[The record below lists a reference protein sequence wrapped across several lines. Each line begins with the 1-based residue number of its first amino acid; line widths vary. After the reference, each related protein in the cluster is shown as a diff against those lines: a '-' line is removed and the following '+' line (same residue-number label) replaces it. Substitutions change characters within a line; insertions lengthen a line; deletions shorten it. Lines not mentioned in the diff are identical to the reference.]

1 MEAKGYISSDAG
13 PSGTQTTHIFHISI
27 LLHPSTDFFIFFSSP
42 LELGE
47 KSSKVQL
54 LLLFTSVVYSILDY
68 NQLKNTIRDGCS
80 TALLTVCKDYA
91 VKVQTVYTTNTV
103 VCTVYTTYTA
113 QCVYS
118 EQRPCIQNAYGY
130 YMYVYLCIRGKSRN
144 KSFKILKM

>member
-1 MEAKGYISSDAG
+1 MLAQAAPKPHISS
-13 PSGTQTTHIFHISI
+13 IFQYFCIQAQI
-27 LLHPSTDFFIFFSSP
+27 FLFFFSSP

-130 YMYVYLCIRGKSRN
+130 YMYACLYIWYRGKSRN
-144 KSFKILKM
+144 QSFKILKM